1 MNYNDQLWCLYH
13 DLCELPLV
21 DPSSNIN
28 HHHIPAQ
35 YNGHVTGVTESELVS
50 WLAYACQGRIALNCN
65 KNQVKCSLTS
75 VA

>member
-1 MNYNDQLWCLYH
+1 MINCGVH
-13 DLCELPLV
+13 HHLCPLSHIY
-21 DPSSNIN
+21 PSSNIN

-50 WLAYACQGRIALNCN
+50 WLAYACQRRIALNCN
-65 KNQVKCSLTS
+65 KNQVKYSLIS